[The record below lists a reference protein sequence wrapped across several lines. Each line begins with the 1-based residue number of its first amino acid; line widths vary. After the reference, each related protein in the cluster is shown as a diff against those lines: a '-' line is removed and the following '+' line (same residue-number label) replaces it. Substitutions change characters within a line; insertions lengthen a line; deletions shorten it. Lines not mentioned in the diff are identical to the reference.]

1 MMDKNLYFPIFLRHI
16 LFTKLLSELNNSK
29 VTTNISAHYKQTRP
43 IIDQTGLIFCADPLN
58 VLC

>member
-29 VTTNISAHYKQTRP
+29 VTTNISVHYTQTRP